1 MNEQDVNE
9 TSVEQPIDPFKG
21 DGNVT
26 AEQPEQ
32 TVLAQTENVETQ
44 AQAAQPEAVAA
55 VEDKPKWVK
64 VVKLVSTIFI
74 AAAGLLAS
82 LFMCLIGVKYS
93 AGGAASYMLAD
104 VIKELNDLFDALTA
118 MGNSSP
124 DGELFAAILFDAYLL
139 IGMLLGIGFGIVC
152 GIILIIKTV
161 RHFVSKKEVGL
172 EKTAITAVLFFFAIS
187 VMVLGLANREMSVGP
202 LKVTTQYGGATLAG
216 LILCGILFALYFI
229 GKIAENYKKYL
240 SDKKTLING
249 CMNLG
254 WAVVAVIVFAVLSC
268 ASVALAV
275 NEMGVKGSVGFGFNH
290 IFTNALGVAINNIDS
305 DSEELILSLAA
316 QYSFGS
322 IGMIIHI
329 WFIFQTGKSL
339 HGAMRGTVSADKTVK
354 LGTQIWRLV
363 FAVLYLIVSIVL
375 AQELIKTDYEGCRMV
390 IAAPVVIL
398 LFSVIGLVIA
408 IVNKILVREKV
419 DKSQI

>member
-44 AQAAQPEAVAA
+44 AQAAQHEAVAT

-216 LILCGILFALYFI
+216 LILCRILFALYFI